1 MAANGI
7 RPLRIDVSL
16 VARGT
21 AATLRSNLV
30 TRPTGRAVRKA
41 IESRLT
47 DSGVVSVSLLDF
59 TGIRVLDFSCADE
72 VVAKLLLRHL
82 GPDRPRDAFFLF
94 RAVGDLHR
102 HALEE
107 VLHRHKL
114 AAVCDVEGGR
124 FRLLGRTRRDK
135 QEAWSDLERR
145 RRIDPARAGSA
156 PGPAGTRQLRRL
168 AERRLAYLDG
178 AGVVSSLTTLAVTGT
193 ACGQ

>member
-1 MAANGI
+1 MASNGI
-7 RPLRIDVSL
+7 QPLRIDVSR

-41 IESRLT
+41 IEGRLT
-47 DSGVVSVSLLDF
+47 DGGASSVSLLDF
-59 TGIRVLDFSCADE
+59 TGICVLDFSCADE

-94 RAVGDLHR
+94 RAVGDIHR

-107 VLHRHKL
+107 VLRRHEL
-114 AAVCDVEGGR
+114 AAVCDVDDGR
-124 FRLLGRTRRDK
+124 FRLLGCTRHEE
-135 QEAWSDLERR
+135 QAAWSDLERR
-145 RRIDPARAGSA
+145 RRIDPARAGA
-156 PGPAGTRQLRRL
+156 ALGPAGVRQLKQL

-178 AGVVSSLTTLAVTGT
+178 AGVVSSLTTLAAG
-193 ACGQ
+193 GGR